1 MARSAIAL
9 SGLHLDTPR
18 ESFCCKWS
26 QGCLSGVIPGV
37 SILVTLRL
45 FFCLKFHH
53 LCSAEVLNKRWMDG
67 WMDGFH
73 SFALRYYLQEVW
85 LSSTVSTEFISLPR

>member
-1 MARSAIAL
+1 MD
-9 SGLHLDTPR
+9 G
-18 ESFCCKWS
+18 
-26 QGCLSGVIPGV
+26 
-37 SILVTLRL
+37 
-45 FFCLKFHH
+45 
-53 LCSAEVLNKRWMDG
+53 WMDG